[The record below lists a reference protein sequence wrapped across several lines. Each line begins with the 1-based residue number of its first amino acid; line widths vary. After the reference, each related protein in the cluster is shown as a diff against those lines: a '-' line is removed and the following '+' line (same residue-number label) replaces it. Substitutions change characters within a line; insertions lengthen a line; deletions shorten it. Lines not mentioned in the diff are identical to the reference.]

1 VAMRACGINLR
12 QILTPLLLAASLIS
26 MGAFVWNET
35 VVPASAR
42 RYHEVD
48 KLEIRKRGND
58 TVFTG
63 RDVWYHGRSGFYKI
77 DRVALNKQTL
87 YGVSI
92 YEVDQAFQLS
102 RLIDIDAAVWTGT
115 GWQLNGLRIRT
126 FGPDGLQDRPGE
138 ETDFTLPETFADF
151 RVAYVEPEEFSFA
164 MLRRQITQ
172 LHRKGIDTSESW
184 VDLHLKIAHP
194 AASFV
199 MMLVAVPLAF
209 RGTRTSSLAASM
221 TLGIGLGFGYVIV
234 LGIARG
240 ETCRDSSDS
249 RESARCSN
257 HVRFD
262 GGDRRW
268 AQRSSKVGRIAPP
281 ASTVASPRTR

>member
-1 VAMRACGINLR
+1 
-12 QILTPLLLAASLIS
+12 
-26 MGAFVWNET
+26 
-35 VVPASAR
+35 
-42 RYHEVD
+42 
-48 KLEIRKRGND
+48 IRKRGND

-77 DRVALNKQTL
+77 DRVALGKQTL

-92 YEVDQAFQLS
+92 YEVDQAFRLS

-126 FGPDGLQDRPGE
+126 FGPDGLRRPPGARAA
-138 ETDFTLPETFADF
+138 FPLPEPSAAL

-164 MLRRQITQ
+164 MLRGKIPQ
-172 LHRKGIDTSESW
+172 LHRKGIATPESW
-184 VDLHLKIAHP
+184 VDLHLKIAPP

-221 TLGIGLGFGYVIV
+221 TLGIGLGFSYVIV
-234 LGIARG
+234 LGIARALG
-240 ETCRDSSDS
+240 HSSTLPPI
-249 RESARCSN
+249 
-257 HVRFD
+257 
-262 GGDRRW
+262 
-268 AQRSSKVGRIAPP
+268 IAP
-281 ASTVASPRTR
+281 SP